1 MSFWDELKEL
11 LYKPVKQDSR
21 NFEKLGQAWNIPWLE
36 QEGNRNVDNPGRA
49 VGKAAGAAATW
60 WLGNGLL
67 GGAAGAAGQAGT
79 SAAEIAAKQAAEE
92 AAKQAA
98 MQAAMKGGEQAAIQ
112 IPQGFMNTMEAGM
125 MDTGYTPS
133 SLFQAIK
140 NTGQTTPLQQNLLN
154 FGKQQMANAQNGSMM
169 NGLLGNF
176 GDNKSAQMMKMG
188 SGLLDGGQQQQPMMA
203 PPPRQQAPAEPLP
216 SPYGPGGNS
225 MNGPPPGMTWE
236 EWMKRKQMMMGR
248 M

>member
-1 MSFWDELKEL
+1 MIWDEIKKL

-21 NFEKLGQAWNIPWLE
+21 NLEKLGQKWNIPWLE
-36 QEGNRNVDNPGRA
+36 NEANRNVDNPGRA

-60 WLGNGLL
+60 YLGGLL
-67 GGAAGAAGQAGT
+67 GGAGGAAGQAAGT
-79 SAAEIAAKQAAEE
+79 TAAEVAAQQAAEE

-98 MQAAMKGGEQAAIQ
+98 MQAAMQGGEQAAIQ
-112 IPQGFMNTMEAGM
+112 VPQGLMNTMEAGM

-154 FGKQQMANAQNGSMM
+154 FGKQQMVNAQNGSMM
-169 NGLLGNF
+169 NGLLGNM
-176 GDNKSAQMMKMG
+176 GDKRSTEMMKMG
-188 SGLLDGGQQQQPMMA
+188 SGLLDGGQQQKPMMA
-203 PPPRQQAPAEPLP
+203 PPPRQQASPEPLP
-216 SPYGPGGNS
+216 MPYGPGGNS
-225 MNGPPPGMTWE
+225 MNGPPPGMTYE
-236 EWMKRKQMMMGR
+236 EWMKRKMMMGR